1 MLWAKEQQWIHQ
13 HGSWQ
18 NLWNSAMLPPL
29 CLLAALPEKYKNLS
43 KSRFD
48 KLLVQVIICISR
60 VFTSMFCPQPSQ
72 TELKFDQDSKACW
85 SVCSCCLTKM
95 NLHFLNLGLNPGIFR
110 SVFSLIFWI
119 LSFIRLYTTCRKI
132 QNIEIPWLNI
142 LMEKHLCDAFRR
154 VLLRQTEQIC
164 EDHPLSRLTTQ
175 SWKWQCASLPWCWKM
190 MLGGHWHW

>member
-29 CLLAALPEKYKNLS
+29 CPLAALPEKYKNLS
-43 KSRFD
+43 KSPHFGYCPGPLSLNLNFYQTQVQSLSC
-48 KLLVQVIICISR
+48 LLSQSLR
-60 VFTSMFCPQPSQ
+60 YALYNRLKFAQDFFCPQPSQ

-119 LSFIRLYTTCRKI
+119 LSFIRLVVRSKI
-132 QNIEIPWLNI
+132 L
-142 LMEKHLCDAFRR
+142 KYR
-154 VLLRQTEQIC
+154 
-164 EDHPLSRLTTQ
+164 
-175 SWKWQCASLPWCWKM
+175 
-190 MLGGHWHW
+190 G